1 MEKELKW
8 EKRNRVS
15 KCERE
20 RRCGYVDW
28 EIQGQGSKYMMII
41 NRREDNKEGR
51 RGKEAS
57 KTV

>member
-8 EKRNRVS
+8 EKGNRVS

-20 RRCGYVDW
+20 RRWRYVDW